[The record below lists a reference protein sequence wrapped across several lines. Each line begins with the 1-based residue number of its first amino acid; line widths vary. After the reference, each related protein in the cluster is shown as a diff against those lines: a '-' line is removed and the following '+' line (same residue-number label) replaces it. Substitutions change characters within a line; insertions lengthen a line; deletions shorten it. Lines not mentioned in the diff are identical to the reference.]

1 MNGRYIKKRIH
12 VRVEHVSPSRCHDEF
27 LRRCKENDEA
37 RHAAKVSGTP
47 APPMKRQP
55 KGPRTEGFT
64 LENVKME
71 TITAVPY
78 DILKVC
84 AETNKSL
91 LAPGMRALAW
101 PKAKVLELPR
111 SRPALRQAT
120 CLPCFPCL
128 LCAST
133 TCCWRVLPFPF
144 AGGRPL
150 ITHGGSDSLL
160 ACLLLACAM
169 AGSSL

>member
-1 MNGRYIKKRIH
+1 MPAGAGYRKGTRHSFSRGYRQKGFIPLSTYLTNYKLGDYVDVKCNPAVHKGMPFKFYHGRTGRVWNVTKRAVGVELLKQVNGRYIKKRIH

-78 DILKVC
+78 DILK
-84 AETNKSL
+84 E
-91 LAPGMRALAW
+91 G
-101 PKAKVLELPR
+101 VL
-111 SRPALRQAT
+111 
-120 CLPCFPCL
+120 
-128 LCAST
+128 
-133 TCCWRVLPFPF
+133 
-144 AGGRPL
+144 
-150 ITHGGSDSLL
+150 
-160 ACLLLACAM
+160 
-169 AGSSL
+169 

>member
-1 MNGRYIKKRIH
+1 VNGRYIKKRIH

-84 AETNKSL
+84 AETKACL
-91 LAPGMRALAW
+91 HLAW
-101 PKAKVLELPR
+101 APWLGPR
-111 SRPALRQAT
+111 PRCWNCPARG
-120 CLPCFPCL
+120 L
-128 LCAST
+128 LCGT
-133 TCCWRVLPFPF
+133 
-144 AGGRPL
+144 
-150 ITHGGSDSLL
+150 
-160 ACLLLACAM
+160 ACLLLVAVCSVIEQLVLA
-169 AGSSL
+169 SSPSLAQEGVL